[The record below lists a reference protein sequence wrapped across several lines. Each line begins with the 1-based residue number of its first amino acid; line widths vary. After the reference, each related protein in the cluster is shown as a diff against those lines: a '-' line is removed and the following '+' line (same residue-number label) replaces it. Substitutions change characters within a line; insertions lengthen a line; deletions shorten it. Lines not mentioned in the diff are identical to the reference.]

1 MSARAALPGHYAAA
15 LWLNAV
21 MVVVSL
27 AMMAVPV
34 MAPTIAASLGVD
46 TAWLGGFL
54 SLMWVASLASSLGAG
69 AMIQRWGSIRVCQLC
84 MLAAGLGLA
93 TAVAAGST
101 GSMGGAG
108 AMGDGAGAMGPA
120 AWITRK
126 LLASLLIG
134 LGMGAE
140 TPASS
145 FLLARVTPPAEQPFV
160 FSLKQTGVQAGG
172 IIAGFMYPWLLAFTD
187 WRGAMAVTLAMLVA
201 LGIVLESPRKRF
213 DPASPQVPAHGAPGL
228 RDAITLVL
236 RHPML
241 LRLAVASF
249 AYIGTQIALNAFL
262 VSYLV
267 ADLRLGLAE
276 AGMLLAAA
284 QAGGLVG
291 RLGWGA
297 ASGRLMGA
305 RGLLTLIGVVMAV
318 CSLALGLAGPM
329 MPTALL
335 AVVVFVF
342 GMTAS
347 GWNGVFLAEVARLS
361 PPGQVGRVTGAVFLI
376 GTAGLIIA
384 PPAFS
389 AMASRWDYGAGYLMM
404 AVWAAAGVLVMMPGR
419 RGSARE

>member
-1 MSARAALPGHYAAA
+1 MPGHYAAA

-21 MVVVSL
+21 MVAVSL

-34 MAPTIAASLGVD
+34 MAPTIAVSLGVD
-46 TAWLGGFL
+46 TTWLGGFL

-69 AMIQRWGSIRVCQLC
+69 AMIQRWGSMRVCQLC
-84 MLAAGLGLA
+84 MAAAGLGLA
-93 TAVAAGST
+93 TAIAAGST
-101 GSMGGAG
+101 G
-108 AMGDGAGAMGPA
+108 AMDGAGVLGPT
-120 AWITRK
+120 AWIA
-126 LLASLLIG
+126 LMLAASLLIG

-172 IIAGFMYPWLLAFTD
+172 IIAGILYPWLLTLTD
-187 WRGAMAVTLAMLVA
+187 WRGAMAVTLAMLVV
-201 LGIVLESPRKRF
+201 LGVVLESPRKRF
-213 DPASPQVPAHGAPGL
+213 DPASPQAPAHGAPGL

-267 ADLRLGLAE
+267 ADLRMDLAL

-305 RGLLTLIGVVMAV
+305 RGLLTLIGVVMAA
-318 CSLALGLAGPM
+318 CSLALGLAGPL

-335 AVVVFVF
+335 ALVVFVF

-376 GTAGLIIA
+376 GTAGLILA
-384 PPAFS
+384 PPLFS
-389 AMASRWDYGAGYLMM
+389 AMASRWSYGAGYLMM
-404 AVWAAAGVLVMMPGR
+404 ALWSAAGVLIMASGR
-419 RGSARE
+419 RARSA

>member
-1 MSARAALPGHYAAA
+1 VSARAALPGHYAAA

-21 MVVVSL
+21 MIAVSL

-46 TAWLGGFL
+46 AAWLGGFL

-93 TAVAAGST
+93 TAIAAGST
-101 GSMGGAG
+101 RG
-108 AMGDGAGAMGPA
+108 MGPA
-120 AWITRK
+120 VWITLM

-172 IIAGFMYPWLLAFTD
+172 VIAGFLYPWLLTLTD
-187 WRGAMAVTLAMLVA
+187 WRGAMAVTLALLVA

-213 DPASPQVPAHGAPGL
+213 DPASPQAPAHGAPGL

-419 RGSARE
+419 HGKRA